1 MEKKKQNEVVDPRTS
16 TEEQPPESQSNYM
29 KEWTEIC
36 QAYCN
41 KVGAE
46 LLFVNL
52 SDFGCEMPNGELRH
66 IDANELAELLG
77 IDQSIDLEDASGPEL
92 KMF

>member
-1 MEKKKQNEVVDPRTS
+1 MRMS
-16 TEEQPPESQSNYM
+16 TKDYM

-36 QAYCN
+36 QAYCD

-66 IDANELAELLG
+66 INADELAELLATEQP
-77 IDQSIDLEDASGPEL
+77 IASENGSLQEGNSPDPEL

>member
-1 MEKKKQNEVVDPRTS
+1 MLVPTKEVVGY
-16 TEEQPPESQSNYM
+16 NM
-29 KEWTEIC
+29 
-36 QAYCN
+36 
-41 KVGAE
+41 
-46 LLFVNL
+46 

-77 IDQSIDLEDASGPEL
+77 IDQPFASEDASGPEL